1 MSIAWL
7 LCTIVYLYVIVTT
20 DWQIQADIAEDR
32 NKSSTQ
38 QNVQKS
44 KLKNEVDTLNL
55 SRSESGLSNDKNF
68 SEENHDEDEDEDDD
82 DSLIYSF
89 SPIPNSDLE
98 MTNM

>member
-38 QNVQKS
+38 QNGQKS
-44 KLKNEVDTLNL
+44 KLKSEANAFNL
-55 SRSESGLSNDKNF
+55 VSRSESCLSNKNAL
-68 SEENHDEDEDEDDD
+68 EVE
-82 DSLIYSF
+82 IYK
-89 SPIPNSDLE
+89 
-98 MTNM
+98 